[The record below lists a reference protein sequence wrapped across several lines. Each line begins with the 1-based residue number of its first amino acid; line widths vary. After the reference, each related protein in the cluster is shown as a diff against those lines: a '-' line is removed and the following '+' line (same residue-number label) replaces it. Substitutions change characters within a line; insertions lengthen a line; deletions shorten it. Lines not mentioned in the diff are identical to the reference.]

1 MEAFNAKLCSSP
13 DGHMHVTD
21 CRVRTRQIRELL
33 KMPLK
38 TKTKASITAPAAVR
52 PAPAASVRPG

>member
-1 MEAFNAKLCSSP
+1 MRL
-13 DGHMHVTD
+13 TD
-21 CRVRTRQIRELL
+21 CRVRARQIRELL